1 MITLR
6 PEQTIAFDGDSLTAL
21 RSSPTLDQWPWLRIS
36 NNHRSWADVF
46 SELIFAWR
54 PDLRLSFRTAAVGG
68 STCVDIEQRF
78 DATIAKIRPD
88 WVFMTL
94 GSNDAAKA
102 IPLERFKSTLRN
114 YAERLDEWGGQ
125 LVFLHNFKS
134 CVGASEEAIRKESLR
149 VPYYEAEAQL
159 TAERPNV
166 HLIDIGE
173 ALRTKAEALHAQYD
187 GHSVYS
193 DGLHFSH
200 LGAII
205 IAGEVLKACG
215 IVTQ

>member
-6 PEQTIAFDGDSLTAL
+6 PEQTIVFDGDSLTAL
-21 RSSPTLDQWPWLRIS
+21 RSSPTMDQWPWLKIS

-54 PDLRLSFRTAAVGG
+54 PDLGLNFRTAAVGG
-68 STCVDIEQRF
+68 STCIDLEQRF

-94 GSNDAAKA
+94 GSNDAAQS
-102 IPLERFKSTLRN
+102 IPLERFESTLRN
-114 YAERLDEWGGQ
+114 YAERLSDWGGQ

-134 CVGASEEAIRKESLR
+134 CAGASEEAIRKESLR

-159 TAERPNV
+159 AEERPNV
-166 HLIDIGE
+166 HLIDVGE
-173 ALRTKAEALHAQYD
+173 ALRTKAEALHAQYN